1 MEETKLFLI
10 TFFAAFLGV
19 IPPGLVNMTVAKTCV
34 ESGKKNG
41 MYVAI
46 GASIIV
52 LIQALIAVL
61 LAKYI
66 FDHPYIRKILLR
78 AGLVIFSIL
87 MIYFFL
93 QGKNRKGIHH
103 HSKKANANS
112 ILKGMLVAV
121 LNIFPIPY
129 FVAIAGTMDV
139 SSDISYDWSIVI
151 SFSLAAALGTFATLY
166 LYVISFIKI
175 EEKAETFAKYSNY
188 FMALLMLV
196 LVVITIIRIFTS
208 SQ

>member
-1 MEETKLFLI
+1 MEETKLFLF
-10 TFFAAFLGV
+10 TYFAALIGV

-34 ESGKKNG
+34 EKGKRNG

-46 GASIIV
+46 GSTIIV
-52 LIQALIAVL
+52 LIQAFIAIL

-66 FDHPYIRKILLR
+66 FDHPFVKKMMLR

-87 MIYFFL
+87 AIYFFI
-93 QGKNRKGIHH
+93 KARSKKKIS

-129 FVAIAGTMDV
+129 FVAIAGAMNV
-139 SSDISYDWSIVI
+139 SSGVEYDWSMII
-151 SFSLAAALGTFATLY
+151 SFAFAAALGSFTTLY
-166 LYVISFIKI
+166 LYVLSFLKI
-175 EEKAETFAKYSNY
+175 EEKVEQVAKYSNY
-188 FMALLMLV
+188 FMAVLMFI
-196 LVVITIIRIFTS
+196 LVVITVIRMLNGDG
-208 SQ
+208 